1 MPQKKSSSQKTI
13 QSFELKRPNPP
24 TPEMI
29 ARAQPY
35 RADTL
40 QKLDAVIKDPSYTLI
55 DG

>member
-1 MPQKKSSSQKTI
+1 MNQKVNLNQKTTRI
-13 QSFELKRPNPP
+13 SELKRPNPP